1 MAERVVIGSAELWYG
16 DCREVL
22 PLLPKTVA
30 IVSDPPYGIG
40 YVHSGGGNS
49 SEWRGAPDKDRNAA
63 PIIGD
68 DKPFDPGMLLPHDRV
83 LLFGADHYAQRL
95 PRGRWLVWDKLA
107 GKDSWDSFSD
117 AEFAW
122 VNKPGAARIFRM
134 MWKGLC
140 QGAGKDKGTR
150 RTHPTQKP
158 VELMEWCIEQLN
170 FPDVVCDPYMGTGV
184 CGVAAINLGLH
195 FIGVEIHRPY
205 FDIACERVSRAQA
218 QGCMF
223 PPELAAVAVQQ
234 KLEL

>member
-1 MAERVVIGSAELWYG
+1 MAAATPIVCCLTLEISGCEAVRFIEGLSITRTELKANMAERVVIGSAELWYG

-68 DKPFDPGMLLPHDRV
+68 DKPFDPEMLIPHDRV

-134 MWKGLC
+134 M
-140 QGAGKDKGTR
+140 
-150 RTHPTQKP
+150 
-158 VELMEWCIEQLN
+158 
-170 FPDVVCDPYMGTGV
+170 
-184 CGVAAINLGLH
+184 
-195 FIGVEIHRPY
+195 
-205 FDIACERVSRAQA
+205 
-218 QGCMF
+218 
-223 PPELAAVAVQQ
+223 
-234 KLEL
+234 